1 MNIRAKL
8 SLQVVAI
15 IAGTSLVIGGVVGAV
30 VEHTQST
37 SNSFTNTAATP
48 PGYSV
53 TDSQCLAAE
62 TTCAMNFQND
72 ATKDL
77 DPFTGLSFDDPKPG
91 LRTGFT
97 DAQLT
102 AITKMPTCAG
112 ASPFHNCRPAGYT
125 TGKMTLSSPANNK
138 QTYYFDNCIINSPI
152 TMGPGGGAV
161 VPGLAVYITNC
172 HVAETGDNGGSG
184 YIGNGAGGGLYML
197 HDLLDGSAAPN
208 TTHPVIVQA
217 QDPGITSHIYY
228 SEFSQNTDQAG
239 LGASVDFEWNYMHN
253 SRCDKSV
260 TPACQHT
267 DGGPEVYGGG
277 TPATSAA
284 HPITIANNYFSCL
297 CDSTGGPA
305 NITTDY
311 GNNGYIFVLNN
322 KALPTY
328 GSGYNSQG
336 IIVQQNTAYTAT
348 LTNVHIVGNTF
359 FASSSHPPS
368 IMGFGGSICSKPI
381 PNTCISEISGNTQV
395 SATGV
400 VSTWQSQP
408 AAPAGNPVVTTTT
421 IVPTTTTTA
430 APTTTT
436 LAPTTT
442 VAPTTIPPT
451 TTTPPTNAPTTTTV
465 APVTPTTTSQTI
477 ICHSPPLVCT
487 VAPGT

>member
-197 HDLLDGSAAPN
+197 HDLLDGAR
-208 TTHPVIVQA
+208 HP
-217 QDPGITSHIYY
+217 TRHTRS
-228 SEFSQNTDQAG
+228 S
-239 LGASVDFEWNYMHN
+239 
-253 SRCDKSV
+253 SRRK
-260 TPACQHT
+260 TPASHRT
-267 DGGPEVYGGG
+267 STTRSSRRTPTRPASAHRSTSSG
-277 TPATSAA
+277 TTCTTAGATSR
-284 HPITIANNYFSCL
+284 
-297 CDSTGGPA
+297 
-305 NITTDY
+305 
-311 GNNGYIFVLNN
+311 
-322 KALPTY
+322 
-328 GSGYNSQG
+328 
-336 IIVQQNTAYTAT
+336 
-348 LTNVHIVGNTF
+348 
-359 FASSSHPPS
+359 
-368 IMGFGGSICSKPI
+368 
-381 PNTCISEISGNTQV
+381 
-395 SATGV
+395 
-400 VSTWQSQP
+400 
-408 AAPAGNPVVTTTT
+408 
-421 IVPTTTTTA
+421 
-430 APTTTT
+430 
-436 LAPTTT
+436 
-442 VAPTTIPPT
+442 
-451 TTTPPTNAPTTTTV
+451 
-465 APVTPTTTSQTI
+465 
-477 ICHSPPLVCT
+477 
-487 VAPGT
+487 